1 MSLYNEMTCLPRD
14 PLTAEIFAKCFSFL
28 DSPGSRKI
36 VADELEK
43 FLKEHEACLND
54 FKKLTREAREAEEE
68 GRKKSLEEESI
79 FFTFAI
85 MDIERPFCEVLDEL
99 HSKGVTLNSWQVSRL
114 SRYDMPEEIK
124 AKINLLKEETPRF
137 IPEGE
142 RLSTP
147 DAEALFTGLHNGGFI
162 NGEKSDFMAHFAK
175 GTTELAKRYA
185 LVIEWLGKTSQLAY
199 FIHLYSRLVN
209 HNPGTATNR
218 EKAFCRI
225 FGIDDKTLKNT
236 IRPYLSEYHKE
247 YYYKIAGMKCRKCRG
262 GKEIEDILNTL
273 PNRNVRQPKKGGKNK
288 P

>member
-1 MSLYNEMTCLPRD
+1 MSLYNEMIYTSSLGTR
-14 PLTAEIFAKCFSFL
+14 AAKIFAECFLFL

-36 VADELEK
+36 LVGELEK
-43 FLKEHEACLND
+43 FLKEREVYLND
-54 FKKLTREAREAEEE
+54 FSRIINEAKEAEEE
-68 GRKKSLEEESI
+68 EREEQSLGVQLLMWEAEMS
-79 FFTFAI
+79 
-85 MDIERPFCEVLDEL
+85 FCKVLDEL

-137 IPEGE
+137 ISEDE

-162 NGEKSDFMAHFAK
+162 KGRKSDFMAHFAK
-175 GTTELAKRYA
+175 GKTEFAKRYA
-185 LVIEWLGKTSQLAY
+185 LVIEWLGTASQFAY
-199 FIHLYSRLVN
+199 FMHRYSQFVSTGQ
-209 HNPGTATNR
+209 GTAINR

-225 FGIDDKTLKNT
+225 FGIDDKTRRNT

-247 YYYKIAGMKCRKCRG
+247 YYYKSAGMKCRKCRG

-273 PNRNVRQPKKGGKNK
+273 PSRNIRQP
-288 P
+288 